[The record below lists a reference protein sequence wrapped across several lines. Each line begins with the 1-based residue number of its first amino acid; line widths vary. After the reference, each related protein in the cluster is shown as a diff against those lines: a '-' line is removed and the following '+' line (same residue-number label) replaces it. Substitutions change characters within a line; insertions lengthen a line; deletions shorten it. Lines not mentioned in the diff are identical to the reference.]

1 MELFNN
7 NVVLKDLHELLQDS
21 YTFITFNEESCTE
34 ERAIYTAHVEVD
46 DCFDDEI
53 SIKIISYQSG
63 TCHVFMI
70 FDKIETTFENLMLI
84 NKYNERSA
92 FLRAYISS
100 KEDGTYLELHGTNID
115 SYDTESLCN
124 TICFFINEL
133 FDEHTLPL
141 LQEITKYTFQD

>member
-63 TCHVFMI
+63 TFHVFMI
-70 FDKIETTFENLMLI
+70 FDKIEATLENLMLI

-100 KEDGTYLELHGTNID
+100 KEDGTYLEVHGTNID
-115 SYDTESLCN
+115 SPDTESLCN

-133 FDEHTLPL
+133 FDDNTLPY
-141 LQEITKYTFQD
+141 LQEITKYTYQE

>member
-63 TCHVFMI
+63 TFHVFMI
-70 FDKIETTFENLMLI
+70 FDKIEATLENLMLI

-100 KEDGTYLELHGTNID
+100 KEDGTYLEVHGTNID
-115 SYDTESLCN
+115 SHDTESLCN

-133 FDEHTLPL
+133 FDDNTLPY
-141 LQEITKYTFQD
+141 LQEITKYTYQE

>member
-70 FDKIETTFENLMLI
+70 FDKIEATFENLMLI
-84 NKYNERSA
+84 NKY
-92 FLRAYISS
+92 
-100 KEDGTYLELHGTNID
+100 
-115 SYDTESLCN
+115 
-124 TICFFINEL
+124 
-133 FDEHTLPL
+133 
-141 LQEITKYTFQD
+141 

>member
-21 YTFITFNEESCTE
+21 YTYITFNEESCTE

-63 TCHVFMI
+63 TAHVFMI
-70 FDKIETTFENLMLI
+70 FDKIEATLENLMLI

-100 KEDGTYLELHGTNID
+100 KEDGTYLEVHGTNID
-115 SYDTESLCN
+115 CPDTESLCN

-133 FDEHTLPL
+133 FDDNTLPY
-141 LQEITKYTFQD
+141 LQEITKYTYQD